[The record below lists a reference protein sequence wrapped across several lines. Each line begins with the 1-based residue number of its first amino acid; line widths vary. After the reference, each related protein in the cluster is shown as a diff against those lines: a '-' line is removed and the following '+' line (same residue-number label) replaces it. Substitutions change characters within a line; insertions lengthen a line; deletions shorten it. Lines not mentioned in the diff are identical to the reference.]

1 MGPEERL
8 RLLFA
13 RDEDLLKMDTGRRQA
28 TESRPVDDTGGPQTE
43 HTENLG
49 NKPSATTTQDTT
61 QPTQIASPEL
71 PSPPKLPAPVP
82 AGDSQYEHVFP
93 LNGQFSPLLAIAK
106 YPYRHIKG
114 SLSQEVS
121 SRFFDAGKF
130 WNRSWDVYFVHA
142 PASLGSKPVL
152 LTPTDGV
159 NSFLE
164 EINRALK
171 CELSLPADMSAGLVL
186 SFKDGYP
193 QPVYLGR
200 STTRETKDQL
210 ELQIPSPSSEHNS
223 SSGDMDEEYAAFETM
238 VEAAIEATRNK
249 KKSSKQKLLMRAMKE
264 LDMQQMVR
272 RMQCYF
278 GLRSMDDIEGT
289 ADMGDWDTPGTVP
302 TVQPLD
308 ATKAVPY
315 PFWREPVFISIDVE
329 SNERCH
335 SQVTEVG
342 VSVLDMRSLVG
353 VPPGVNGDQWRSRIQ
368 SRHLRVREYGHIV
381 NHEFVSGCPGMFQFG
396 ESEWVLQR
404 DLVDV
409 VRSSLRLG
417 DALDRRLVLVG
428 HNLSADVKYLK
439 QVGVDVGGFRD
450 QIDTAQMFRKLR
462 KEESVRSLGG
472 VLAKL
477 DLKGWYLHNAGNDAR
492 YTMEVLVASFMGAS
506 EEDSA

>member
-8 RLLFA
+8 KLLFA
-13 RDEDLLKMDTGRRQA
+13 QDEDLLKLDTGRRPA
-28 TESRPVDDTGGPQTE
+28 NEVRPDDNIVGPQAE
-43 HTENLG
+43 LTENPE
-49 NKPSATTTQDTT
+49 NRPSATTTQQTS
-61 QPTQIASPEL
+61 QPTQIVSLEL
-71 PSPPKLPAPVP
+71 PSPPELPTPVP
-82 AGDSQYEHVFP
+82 ADEHEFP
-93 LNGQFSPLLAIAK
+93 TNGQFSPLLAIAK
-106 YPYRHIKG
+106 YPYRHLKG
-114 SLSQEVS
+114 SLSQDVS

-130 WNRSWDVYFVHA
+130 WNRSWDIYFVHA
-142 PASLGSKPVL
+142 PASLGSRFVL
-152 LTPTDGV
+152 LTPTNKVD
-159 NSFLE
+159 SFLE

-171 CELSLPADMSAGLVL
+171 CELSLPTDMSAGLVL

-200 STTRETKDQL
+200 STTRETKEQL
-210 ELQIPSPSSEHNS
+210 ELQIPTPSSEHNRP
-223 SSGDMDEEYAAFETM
+223 SGDTDEEYAAFETM
-238 VEAAIEATRNK
+238 MEAAIEATRNK
-249 KKSSKQKLLMRAMKE
+249 KKSSKQKQLMRTMKE

-289 ADMGDWDTPGTVP
+289 ADMVDWDTPGTVP

-342 VSVLDMRSLVG
+342 VSVLDMQSLVG
-353 VPPGVNGDQWRSRIQ
+353 IPPGVNGDQWRSRIQ

-409 VRSSLRLG
+409 VRSSLRLD
-417 DALDRRLVLVG
+417 DAMNRRLVLVG

-462 KEESVRSLGG
+462 KEDSVRSLGG

-477 DLKGWYLHNAGNDAR
+477 DIRGWYLHNAGNDAR
-492 YTMEVLVASFMGAS
+492 YTMEALVASFMGAG
-506 EEDSA
+506 EEIST